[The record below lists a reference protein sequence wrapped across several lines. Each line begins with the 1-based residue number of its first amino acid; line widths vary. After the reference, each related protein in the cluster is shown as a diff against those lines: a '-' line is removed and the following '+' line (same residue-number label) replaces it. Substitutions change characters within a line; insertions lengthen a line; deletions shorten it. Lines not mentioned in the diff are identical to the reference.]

1 MAIGFVREAACY
13 ACGADELNGFE
24 LHEVEEGRWEVFCVP
39 CSLTL
44 ELNEGK

>member
-1 MAIGFVREAACY
+1 MLRAENSASCI
-13 ACGADELNGFE
+13 ACGNGELNGFE

-44 ELNEGK
+44 ELSEGK